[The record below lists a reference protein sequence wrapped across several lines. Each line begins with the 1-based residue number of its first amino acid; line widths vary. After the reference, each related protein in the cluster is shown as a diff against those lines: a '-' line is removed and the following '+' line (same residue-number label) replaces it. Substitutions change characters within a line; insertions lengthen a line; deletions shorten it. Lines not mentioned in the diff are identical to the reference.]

1 MNLLSFKKHLFV
13 WDVENKKLANSRF
26 DWSKNNSSQKILWN
40 SLLGACNIEET
51 VWSSVLVAVAT
62 RGFVEVNYHVL
73 LFREYGFFFVY
84 QCEEVHLTDGHSK
97 KMKRFSKKLIYI
109 WFSTRG
115 KVQIWNPQH
124 LSTSASQHLST
135 FSAPQHLSISA
146 PQHLFSTSAP
156 FQHLF
161 ITSAPS
167 SVIWYLEP
175 AFTPLHFFSVNIKKF
190 SSKKIIKRL
199 RRYFF
204 LSSPSAIFK
213 ILLHKREIML

>member
-124 LSTSASQHLST
+124 
-135 FSAPQHLSISA
+135 FSISA

-167 SVIWYLEP
+167 SVICYLEP